1 MKGHII
7 LTIVLAILILVTFT
21 VHSELYIIPEM
32 VTSTGFNIQE
42 NVDKVNNT
50 TDYTVSCAN
59 VNNNT
64 PSPNFSFKYGVTDIS
79 CGDFRFMCPASD
91 RHNRVSV
98 ISPNNRGQ
106 LFCVYTPK

>member
-7 LTIVLAILILVTFT
+7 LSVVLIVFILLTFT
-21 VHSELYIIPEM
+21 IHNELYVIPEM
-32 VTSTGFNIQE
+32 VTSPGFNIQE
-42 NVDKVNNT
+42 NIDSVNKT

-59 VNNNT
+59 VNNVI

-79 CGDFRFMCPASD
+79 CGDYRFMCPASD
-91 RHNRVSV
+91 KYNRVSV
-98 ISPNNRGQ
+98 ISPNSSGQ

>member
-1 MKGHII
+1 MKGD
-7 LTIVLAILILVTFT
+7 LILSVVLIIIIIIT
-21 VHSELYIIPEM
+21 VSFHNESYIIPEM
-32 VTSTGFNIQE
+32 VTTPGFNIQE
-42 NVDKVNNT
+42 NSDKVNKT
-50 TDYTVSCAN
+50 VDYTVSCAN
-59 VNNNT
+59 VNNAF

-98 ISPNNRGQ
+98 ISPNDRGQ